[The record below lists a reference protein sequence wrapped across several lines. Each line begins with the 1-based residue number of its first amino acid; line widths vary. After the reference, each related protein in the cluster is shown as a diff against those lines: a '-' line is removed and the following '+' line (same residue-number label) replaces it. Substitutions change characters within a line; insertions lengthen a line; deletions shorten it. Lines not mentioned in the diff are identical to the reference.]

1 MNTKLFVLF
10 VLLLNAGS
18 TYAFENFDQAF
29 SQMRQRYSIGHYKR
43 TIAIYPDTLELSKTP
58 TQKFNALYYKGLAL
72 NSLQKFLQAE
82 QVFKKASTIKN
93 ISQTQRMQAHYN
105 QIRSQ
110 YANKHFTS
118 VLATAEKYS
127 KLSKKPSVL
136 ELNILLTAIEAA
148 RQLNK
153 NKKALALAEKMT
165 KNTDKD
171 SAWHYRGIIIQV
183 QILTFLKDY
192 NKAKQ
197 VMGKVDINKIPSPMC
212 SEFLAWC
219 GFCYEKDNQPESA
232 AKLYSLAY
240 KDYSSYYS
248 ALAAL
253 RHANLL
259 DRMGGDD
266 KEIVLKYTKVLELK
280 GANSKHKSQAIY
292 KIACIYNKQKKT
304 ETAMRYLAQI
314 KDLKSPSV
322 YWQSKIY
329 NLHGDILY
337 KKGKMAM
344 AKQYYKDCL
353 KLFHPP
359 KDSKL
364 YASKIIAQM
373 EEKTTSPRKNSLAK
387 K

>member
-1 MNTKLFVLF
+1 MKTKLFVLF
-10 VLLLNAGS
+10 VLLLNVGS

-29 SQMRQRYSIGHYKR
+29 SQMRHRYSIGHYKR
-43 TIAIYPDTLELSKTP
+43 TITIYPTALELSKTP

-72 NSLQKFLQAE
+72 NSLQKFWQAE

-93 ISQTQRMQAHYN
+93 ISQDQRMQAHYN

-110 YANKHFTS
+110 YANKHFIS
-118 VLATAEKYS
+118 ALATAEKYS
-127 KLSKKPSVL
+127 KLSKNPSVL
-136 ELNILLTAIEAA
+136 ELNILLTAIESA

-153 NKKALALAEKMT
+153 KKKALALAEKMT
-165 KNTDKD
+165 KNTDSD
-171 SAWHYRGIIIQV
+171 SAWHYRGIIIQI
-183 QILTFLKDY
+183 QILTLLKDY

-197 VMGKVDINKIPSPMC
+197 VMEKVDINKIPSPMC
-212 SEFLAWC
+212 SEFLAWS

-259 DRMGGDD
+259 DRMGEND
-266 KEIVLKYTKVLELK
+266 KEIALKYKKVLELK

-292 KIACIYNKQKKT
+292 KIACIYNKQNKP

-322 YWQSKIY
+322 YWQAKIY

-353 KLFHPP
+353 KLSHPSN
-359 KDSKL
+359 DSKL

-373 EEKTTSPRKNSLAK
+373 KEKADVPGEK
-387 K
+387 